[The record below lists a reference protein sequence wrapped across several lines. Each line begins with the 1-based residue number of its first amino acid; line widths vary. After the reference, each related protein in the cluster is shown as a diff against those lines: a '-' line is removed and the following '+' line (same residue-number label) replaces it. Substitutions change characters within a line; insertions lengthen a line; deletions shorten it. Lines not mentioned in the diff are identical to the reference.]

1 MEVIFIH
8 GYSDSW
14 TRIKNNLGEKLLN
27 FNKSLSINTKIENL
41 NFHYISYKSLEDSAT
56 FEDLVEGLY
65 EKLKQNRTVRNLLDD
80 KSSEKVSFIVHSTGA
95 LIVRQLLK
103 QYNWLNIKSKID
115 KIIFLAPAN
124 FGSPLAH
131 KGKTILGKLARGNQ
145 SVGEDFLEVGKLILN
160 DLELASLKQWE
171 IANFDLFGE
180 TEIYGFGKILPFVI
194 TGTKPYE
201 GIRKYISEE
210 GTDGTIVVAG
220 TSLNA
225 RKYLIDFTQKNK
237 TVEWSKRNNK
247 SIHPALFLNSYD
259 HSTIIDKTDEHI
271 LNYIIKFLNIQ
282 NENDYI
288 NFNNLVDITNSSN
301 THQSYYQQ
309 LYFSIKDDRDTPIID
324 YHLEFNVIKISDC
337 KINKVTKKVTHIRDK
352 EVTNNINKY
361 LNNDELVL
369 SDKIDKILKSNAHTN
384 SQNPHL
390 RRFLINPTLIKKL
403 IGNTYLITMNI
414 DAETNEDEIFYND
427 AETKDIVVLNPQTSP
442 NISFF
447 YENTT
452 TFIEIK
458 MDRFSNLVQRYSPEN
473 GYKGI

>member
-1 MEVIFIH
+1 MEVVFIH

-14 TRIKNNLGEKLLN
+14 TRIKNNLGDKLLN
-27 FNKSLSINTKIENL
+27 FNNSLPTNSKIENL

-65 EKLKQNRTVRNLLDD
+65 EKLKQNRIVRNLLDE
-80 KSSEKVSFIVHSTGA
+80 KSSEKVSFVVHSTGA

-131 KGKTILGKLARGNQ
+131 KGKTILGKFAKGNK
-145 SVGEDFLEVGKLILN
+145 SFGEDFLEVGSNILN
-160 DLELASLKQWE
+160 GLELASSKQWE
-171 IANFDLFGE
+171 IANFDLFGD
-180 TEIYGFGKILPFVI
+180 TEIYGMGKILPFVI

-225 RKYLIDFTQKNK
+225 RKYLINFTQKHK
-237 TVEWSKRNNK
+237 TLKWSQQNIESNY
-247 SIHPALFLNSYD
+247 PALFLNNYD
-259 HSTIIDKTDEHI
+259 HSSIIDDTDDHL
-271 LNYIIKFLNIQ
+271 LNYIISFLKIQ
-282 NENDYI
+282 NEIEYKKLID
-288 NFNNLVDITNSSN
+288 LVNITNSNHSHH
-301 THQSYYQQ
+301 TYYQQ
-309 LYFSIKDDRDTPIID
+309 LYFSIKDDRDYPIND
-324 YHLEFNVIKISDC
+324 YHLEFNVIRISDC

-352 EVTNNINKY
+352 EITNDINRY
-361 LNNDELVL
+361 LDKDELAL
-369 SDKIDKILKSNAHTN
+369 SDKIDKMLKSNAHTN

-390 RRFLINPTLIKKL
+390 RRFLINPNMIRKL
-403 IGNTYLITMNI
+403 IGTNYLVTMNI
-414 DAETNEDEIFYND
+414 DAETNENEIFYND
-427 AETKDIVVLNPQTSP
+427 AETKDIVVLNPET
-442 NISFF
+442 NHNVSFF
-447 YENTT
+447 FENTT

-458 MDRFSNLVQRYSPEN
+458 MDRFSNLVRRYSPEN
-473 GYKGI
+473 NYKEV